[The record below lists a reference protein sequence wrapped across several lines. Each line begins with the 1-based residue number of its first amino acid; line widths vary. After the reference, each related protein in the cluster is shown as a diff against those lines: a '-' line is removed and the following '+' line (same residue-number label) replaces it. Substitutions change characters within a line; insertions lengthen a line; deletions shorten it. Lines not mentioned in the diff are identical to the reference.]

1 MNLKDH
7 YGMIVPYR
15 SYRFLI
21 YIINPCEP
29 VKDLKKARLAILLST
44 ILVVSL
50 TSMYA
55 LGLDAGV
62 ESPGPA
68 PYSGDGVPD
77 GNQYIQPEAPGAGP
91 APNCGDGVPDGSG
104 F

>member
-1 MNLKDH
+1 MLH
-7 YGMIVPYR
+7 IVPPDSFYSHLR
-15 SYRFLI
+15 RVKS
-21 YIINPCEP
+21 

-50 TSMYA
+50 TSVYA
-55 LGLDAGV
+55 FCADADA

-68 PYSGDGVPD
+68 PYSGDGDPS
-77 GNQYIQPEAPGAGP
+77 GNQYIQPEAPGTGP
-91 APNCGDGVPDGSG
+91 APNCGDGVSDGSG

>member
-1 MNLKDH
+1 
-7 YGMIVPYR
+7 MIVPYR
-15 SYRFLI
+15 SSRFLI
-21 YIINPCEP
+21 CIINPCEQ

-50 TSMYA
+50 TCVYVFGAASGA
-55 LGLDAGV
+55 

-68 PYSGDGVPD
+68 PDSGDGVPD
-77 GNQYIQPEAPGAGP
+77 GNQYIQPEAPGVGP
-91 APNCGDGVPDGSG
+91 VPNCGDGVPDGSG